1 MAAKR
6 PVFAENF
13 SANLTAIEGF
23 LGSEGHTAF
32 QRFLDHLLNEAI
44 PLLCRFPESGRAFLS
59 LAVKSSKAE
68 ALSNDLR
75 SFLKRA
81 DKLREV
87 IINDYLLLYLIRY
100 DRIVFL
106 AVKHHRQLSFDLKHF
121 WQGD

>member
-13 SANLTAIEGF
+13 SANLTAIEAF

-32 QRFLDHLLNEAI
+32 QRFLDHLFHDTI
-44 PLLCRFPESGRAFLS
+44 PILCRFPESGRAFLS
-59 LAVKSSKAE
+59 QAIKSSKAE
-68 ALSNDLR
+68 ALSKDLR
-75 SFLKRA
+75 RLLKKG
-81 DKLREV
+81 DHLREV
-87 IINDYLLLYLIRY
+87 ILDDYLLLYLIR
-100 DRIVFL
+100 DERIVFL